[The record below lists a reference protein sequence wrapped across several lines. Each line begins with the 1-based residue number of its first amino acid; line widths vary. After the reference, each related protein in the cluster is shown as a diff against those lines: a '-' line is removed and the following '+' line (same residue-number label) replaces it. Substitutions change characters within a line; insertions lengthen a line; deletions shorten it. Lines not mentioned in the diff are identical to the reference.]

1 MVMTRSGVYR
11 LPFYHDRRLSED
23 AAVEL
28 LRTFE
33 RMVPAVAEGRVEVVR
48 AVRAP
53 GQRGKLA
60 VRPTRPNVNAVAA
73 AVGEGG
79 SQIRLLEERLG
90 GERVDVVPYS
100 DDIERYVLAALRP
113 GYGGRVAVLSQGE
126 VEVHPLPRDVGA
138 VIGRA
143 GINVALASALCS
155 VRIRVIREEVSATT
169 AVR

>member
-1 MVMTRSGVYR
+1 MTRSGVYR
-11 LPFYHDRRLSED
+11 LPIYHDRRLSED

-53 GQRGKLA
+53 GRRGKVA
-60 VRPTRPNVNAVAA
+60 VRGTRSNVNAVAA

-79 SQIRLLEERLG
+79 GQIRLLEERLG
-90 GERVDVVPYS
+90 GEPVDVVPYS

-113 GYGGRVAVLSQGE
+113 GYGGRVSVLAPGE
-126 VEVHPLPRDVGA
+126 VEVQPLPRDVGA
-138 VIGRA
+138 VIGRE
-143 GINVALASALCS
+143 GLNVALASALCK
-155 VRIRVIREEVSATT
+155 VRIRVVREGADAAIR
-169 AVR
+169 